1 MEDSAMKRL
10 QILCIVAGGA
20 MLAGCATGRDV
31 PRVSRMLAEEI
42 PQNGR
47 ACVRLSDIRS
57 YGVLED
63 NVVSIDGTRN
73 YYLATV
79 LPGCND
85 LQASVRSL
93 FSGGFGEICGQSM
106 NKITTRGDSCTINK
120 LYEFKSRE
128 EAFAVYNAVL
138 QKREA
143 LKKSQSSD

>member
-1 MEDSAMKRL
+1 MNTLKVISAAA
-10 QILCIVAGGA
+10 CVA

-47 ACVRLSDIRS
+47 ACVRLGDIRS

-85 LQASVRSL
+85 LQTSVRSL

-106 NKITTRGDSCTINK
+106 NKIATGGDSCTINK
-120 LYEFKSRE
+120 LYEFKSRD

-143 LKKSQSSD
+143 LKKGQSSD

>member
-1 MEDSAMKRL
+1 MEDIAMTRL
-10 QILCIVAGGA
+10 RIFGIVAGVA
-20 MLAGCATGRDV
+20 ILAGCATGRDV
-31 PRVSRMLAEEI
+31 PRVSKMLSEEI

-120 LYEFKSRE
+120 LYEFKSRD
-128 EAFAVYNAVL
+128 EAFAVYNAILEKRKAL
-138 QKREA
+138 QESA
-143 LKKSQSSD
+143 GQN